1 MNLRQRVIISP
12 NMLAKC
18 VVTAL
23 PAGILPRLWSVHG
36 NIAFGVGLCAG
47 ILLQHFIPPRGK
59 VADLVLILL
68 LAIVAAFLVA
78 KW

>member
-1 MNLRQRVIISP
+1 
-12 NMLAKC
+12 
-18 VVTAL
+18 
-23 PAGILPRLWSVHG
+23 
-36 NIAFGVGLCAG
+36 
-47 ILLQHFIPPRGK
+47 LLQHFIPPRGK